1 MKALRAQS
9 IAFRLFI
16 SAAFWSFTI
25 LLIAGVV
32 LSAINR
38 RSTEASFDER
48 LGVYLK
54 ALVVNVAA
62 SPGDESRAGPAQ
74 LIDPEFGLARSGWYW
89 QITRLDSG
97 KADSGKAE
105 IKTSPSLADSLLPRL
120 ETNVP
125 PAEEGAPHAGY
136 VTGPDDRRLRL
147 VERVI
152 DAGDEGR
159 YLIQVAANAEEIE
172 SDIESFEYALGATFL
187 LLAIA
192 LIGSMAL
199 AVRFGLS
206 PLRALQ
212 EGVAAIRRGEAEQV
226 KGDFPQDIAPLAA
239 EVNLLLE
246 ANREVVERART
257 QVGNLA
263 HALKT
268 PLSVLIN
275 EAEAG
280 SPTLAEKTKEQA
292 EIMRHQVAFYLDRAR
307 AAARAN
313 ALGSATEVKPVIES
327 LARTFQKVYRDRAL
341 AFSIDAPD
349 GLKFRGE
356 EQDLTD
362 LIGNLLD
369 TPANGRAAVST
380 FTLRASRVRMAAAGL
395 SSSPRSTTTGQAST
409 RKRGPKHYA
418 AARGSTNR
426 GRAPA
431 SAYRSS
437 SISPTFTAAPCNS
450 TTARWAAC
458 ARRCGCPPLEANR
471 KGNLR
476 EAGLDGLAE
485 TFGGMRRRGDA
496 GGLLGDWAK
505 RAASGRRLGC
515 GAGWPAAGARDRH
528 SGHAWRRPRRISRNG
543 ARKQR
548 SRRGV

>member
-1 MKALRAQS
+1 MNALRAQS
-9 IAFRLFI
+9 IASRLFI

-25 LLIAGVV
+25 LLIAGIG

-38 RSTEASFDER
+38 HSTEASFDER

-54 ALVVNVAA
+54 ALVVNVAN
-62 SPGDESRAGPAQ
+62 SSDESRAGSAQ
-74 LIDPEFGLARSGWYW
+74 LIDPEFNLARSGWYW
-89 QITRLDSG
+89 QITRLDAG
-97 KADSGKAE
+97 KSNTGQPE
-105 IKTSPSLADSLLPRL
+105 IRTSPSLAASLLPRL
-120 ETNVP
+120 ETHIP
-125 PAEEGAPHAGY
+125 LAEEGAPHAGY
-136 VTGPDDRRLRL
+136 VKGPDDRRLRL

-172 SDIESFEYALGATFL
+172 SDIENFEYALGATFL

-212 EGVAAIRRGEAEQV
+212 EGVSAIRRGEAEQI

-268 PLSVLIN
+268 PLSILIN

-280 SPTLAEKTKEQA
+280 SPLLIEKAKEQA

-313 ALGSATEVKPVIES
+313 ALGSATEVKPVIEG
-327 LARTFQKVYRDRAL
+327 LTRTFQKVYRDRAL

-349 GLKFRGE
+349 GLRFRGE

-369 TPANGRAAVST
+369 NAGKWAHERIDIHAARDPRSDSNGRPFFITRIDDDGPGLDPEARAEALRRGKRLDESRPGSGLGLSIIVDLALLYGGALQLEDSPLGGLRA
-380 FTLRASRVRMAAAGL
+380 TLRL
-395 SSSPRSTTTGQAST
+395 
-409 RKRGPKHYA
+409 
-418 AARGSTNR
+418 
-426 GRAPA
+426 PA
-431 SAYRSS
+431 S
-437 SISPTFTAAPCNS
+437 
-450 TTARWAAC
+450 
-458 ARRCGCPPLEANR
+458 
-471 KGNLR
+471 
-476 EAGLDGLAE
+476 
-485 TFGGMRRRGDA
+485 
-496 GGLLGDWAK
+496 
-505 RAASGRRLGC
+505 
-515 GAGWPAAGARDRH
+515 
-528 SGHAWRRPRRISRNG
+528 
-543 ARKQR
+543 
-548 SRRGV
+548 